1 MGHYVIT
8 ILFILI
14 LNSIAKQETLC
25 SKKSTIKHI
34 QNIQCTKPLW
44 DIVEFTQIM
53 PNIRAYCLI
62 QSDGLLNQSVES
74 YLTTQPSLYIKKIKL
89 IVITIAVAL
98 HSRKQDIV
106 TTNVYWLLE
115 QMSEHEHSDVHGN
128 LFLKQEHWLVL
139 QSPLQPHLISSRIA
153 LGAGGIKQWVGRRT
167 SLSLSFVQPF
177 SVRGGSFNDYDDH
190 KPKPKSI

>member
-1 MGHYVIT
+1 MRHHRIYSNYAKYQS
-8 ILFILI
+8 ILSYTKWWTVKSISWILLDNSAILI
-14 LNSIAKQETLC
+14 
-25 SKKSTIKHI
+25 H
-34 QNIQCTKPLW
+34 
-44 DIVEFTQIM
+44 
-53 PNIRAYCLI
+53 
-62 QSDGLLNQSVES
+62 
-74 YLTTQPSLYIKKIKL
+74 KKIKL

-98 HSRKQDIV
+98 HSRKQNIV
-106 TTNVYWLLE
+106 TINVYWLLE